1 MLPQHVELLDALP
14 KTPNGKIDRKALPE
28 PSAVGAVGHNPTA
41 VAAPTL
47 ANPREAYLAAVW
59 GDLIGVSDIRRNDNF
74 FDIGGHSLLA
84 VEFANRVQRET
95 GVRIA
100 LLDVATSTLAGL
112 AAALPEVN
120 ATAGSGN
127 ASLGVRLRR
136 LFGIK

>member
-1 MLPQHVELLDALP
+1 
-14 KTPNGKIDRKALPE
+14 NGKIDRKALPE

-100 LLDVATSTLAGL
+100 LLDVATSTLAAL

-127 ASLGVRLRR
+127 ASLGVRLR
-136 LFGIK
+136 